1 MNDLGT
7 PVPGILDPEDS
18 GGDQHEALARALPR
32 IEIGVYANL
41 DGLDD
46 AARELAVRARS
57 LGLRED
63 ELRCRLVQADV
74 LARTRDVPAA
84 VQVVRSVQDEAESEG
99 LRLVLAR
106 CHSIMAGALDRLG
119 ARANSL
125 DEAER
130 AVQLLDDSS
139 PPHLQLEHTMTLAL
153 LTSSFRSGTVSFDL
167 FERALELAHGV
178 GEPILQLA
186 VLNNIAW
193 IQYESGDLVTAR
205 STVEELLAVA
215 AGSDT
220 RLNLSTV
227 DTVARVLYEQGD
239 AQGAE
244 AMLRDAIDGP
254 SPAPQTDSTALPGA
268 LLSLAE
274 IVSSR
279 DGPSAAREPL
289 EACLALSVDR
299 KLLEVEARVL
309 RELARVHASE
319 SDFARAYE
327 LHVAFYD
334 RWERL
339 RAVEGEAQAAA
350 LQALYDTELARR
362 RSREFEQLAQRD
374 PLTGLW
380 NRRYLSDR
388 LPRLVRIARRTG
400 RPLSIAVA
408 DLDHFKR
415 VNDELS
421 HEIGD
426 RVLVSTGQL
435 LRRSVEPTGFVVR
448 FGGEEFLMVLPG
460 CDRETATRVAEDV
473 CDEMRA
479 HSWEDD
485 ASCWPVTIS
494 IGVATLGSDGD
505 IAALISEADVHMYA
519 AKRAGRDRV
528 VATVADTGGGG
539 EPGPARS

>member
-1 MNDLGT
+1 MNGLEQFAPDAQR
-7 PVPGILDPEDS
+7 PPGIGALEERD
-18 GGDQHEALARALPR
+18 ALADAVTRL
-32 IEIGVYANL
+32 EIDRYASL
-41 DGLDD
+41 DGLDSRAHD
-46 AARELAVRARS
+46 LVRRARA
-57 LGLRED
+57 LEMREA

-84 VQVVRSVQDEAESEG
+84 VELVRSVQDSAEAEG
-99 LRLVLAR
+99 RRLVLAR
-106 CHSIMAGALDRLG
+106 CHAIMASALDRLG

-130 AVQLLDDSS
+130 GVQLLDDSS
-139 PPHLQLEHTMTLAL
+139 PLHLQLEHTMTLAL

-167 FERALELAHGV
+167 FERALELAHSL
-178 GEPILQLA
+178 GEPVLQLA

-193 IQYESGDLVTAR
+193 IHYESGDLAAAR
-205 STVEELLAVA
+205 ASVDELLALA
-215 AGSDT
+215 ATNGS

-239 AQGAE
+239 PDGAE
-244 AMLRDAIDGP
+244 AMLRDAIGGP

-274 IVSSR
+274 VVGSR

-309 RELARVHASE
+309 RELARVHAAE
-319 SDFARAYE
+319 SDFERAYE

-339 RAVEGEAQAAA
+339 RATEGEAQAAA

-421 HEIGD
+421 HEVGD
-426 RVLVSTGQL
+426 RVLVATGHL
-435 LRRSVEPTGFVVR
+435 LRLAVEPTGFVVR

-460 CDRETATRVAEDV
+460 CDRDAATRVAEHV
-473 CDEMRA
+473 CEEMRA
-479 HSWEDD
+479 HSWRTD
-485 ASCWPVTIS
+485 AGCGPVTIS
-494 IGVATLGSDGD
+494 IGVATLGADGD
-505 IAALISEADVHMYA
+505 IAALISEADLHMYA

-528 VATVADTGGGG
+528 IATGLPP
-539 EPGPARS
+539 PGA